1 MSGPRSRESEL
12 QGRDARVASEAIFD
26 FESASNARRLP
37 SLRLLLRFAVDG
49 ISSQR
54 GRSGLTML
62 GMAIGTAS
70 VVAVISI
77 GLVGRDYVVGLIEG
91 VGTNLVI
98 VYGKDEGVN
107 PEQVSF
113 GDLEAVERQVQGM
126 ASIAPVV
133 SEVEEI
139 SVRRNPKSIRVL
151 GTPPAYAAVRN
162 LVLVSGR
169 LLTENDEARGAKACL
184 ISRELAIELFG
195 HTSPRGE
202 TLRLFDL
209 RFPIVGVY
217 RESVESAN
225 AVNMSEAA
233 GLAAI
238 IPFSTFRNLRDVRWI
253 YTLYLQAANRES
265 VPMIVSTVR
274 EIFSQRHRSIDG
286 FEIMSLDQY
295 LHLVDQISDGIS
307 AGLMA
312 IAGVSL
318 LVGGIG
324 IMNIML
330 VTVSER
336 TRDIGIRLALGAGR
350 RDILYQFLLEAGILS
365 LSGGVL
371 GVLLGAGLPWYLGR
385 IYQVNV
391 PLSLASVAVAF
402 GVSLGVGIFFGL
414 YPARKAANMNL
425 VDSLSYE

>member
-1 MSGPRSRESEL
+1 MPETSAPQSGEASGPAHGL
-12 QGRDARVASEAIFD
+12 A
-26 FESASNARRLP
+26 
-37 SLRLLLRFAVDG
+37 SLRLLVRFAVDG

-98 VYGKDEGVN
+98 VFGKDEGVN
-107 PEQVSF
+107 PEQVTF
-113 GDLEAVERQVQGM
+113 ADYETVKREVPGVAAL
-126 ASIAPVV
+126 APVI
-133 SEVEEI
+133 SAIEEI
-139 SVRRNPKSIRVL
+139 PIRRKPKAVRVL
-151 GTPPAYAAVRN
+151 GTPPSYADVRN
-162 LVLVSGR
+162 LVLISGR
-169 LLTENDEARGAKACL
+169 FLTEYDEASSTKACV
-184 ISRELAIELFG
+184 ISKELSKELFG
-195 HTSPRGE
+195 HTSPKGE
-202 TLRLFDL
+202 SLRIFELK
-209 RFPIVGVY
+209 FPIVGVY
-217 RESVESAN
+217 RESVESAAALN
-225 AVNMSEAA
+225 QSEAA

-238 IPFSTFRNLRDVRWI
+238 VPFSTFRNLRDVRWI
-253 YTLYLQAANRES
+253 YTLYLQAESREA
-265 VPMIVSTVR
+265 VPQVVSAVTD
-274 EIFSQRHRSIDG
+274 IFTRRHRTIDG

-295 LHLVDQISDGIS
+295 LTLVDQVSDGIS
-307 AGLMA
+307 LGLLA

-336 TRDIGIRLALGAGR
+336 TRDIGIRLALGALR
-350 RDILYQFLLEAGILS
+350 RDILYQFLIEAGILS
-365 LSGGVL
+365 LSGGL
-371 GVLLGAGLPWYLGR
+371 MGVLLGAGLPWYLG
-385 IYQVNV
+385 QVYDVAV
-391 PLSLASVAVAF
+391 PISAASVAVAF
-402 GVSLGVGIFFGL
+402 GVSLTVGIFFGL

>member
-1 MSGPRSRESEL
+1 MSDRPQRADVRTRPS
-12 QGRDARVASEAIFD
+12 D
-26 FESASNARRLP
+26 FA
-37 SLRLLLRFAVDG
+37 SLRLLLRFALDG

-113 GDLEAVERQVQGM
+113 GDLEAVRRSVPGV
-126 ASIAPVV
+126 AALAPVISDVQEV
-133 SEVEEI
+133 SI
-139 SVRRNPKSIRVL
+139 RSKPKSVRIL
-151 GTPPAYAAVRN
+151 GTPPEYMSVRN

-169 LLTENDEARGAKACL
+169 FLTEHEEATGAKACL
-184 ISRELAIELFG
+184 VSKELAIELFG
-195 HTSPRGE
+195 HTDASGE
-202 TLRLFDL
+202 SLRIFDL
-209 RFPIVGVY
+209 KFPIVGVY
-217 RESVESAN
+217 RESVESAA
-225 AVNMSEAA
+225 AVNQSEAA

-238 IPFSTFRNLRDVRWI
+238 VPFSTFRNLRDVRWI
-253 YTLYLQAANRES
+253 YTLYLQAESREAVPAVVNS
-265 VPMIVSTVR
+265 VTELFR
-274 EIFSQRHRSIDG
+274 QRHRSIEA

-295 LHLVDQISDGIS
+295 LTLVDQISDGIS
-307 AGLMA
+307 LGLLA

-365 LSGGVL
+365 LSGGGL
-371 GVLLGAGLPWYLGR
+371 GVLLGVGVPWYLGQL
-385 IYQVNV
+385 YEV
-391 PLSLASVAVAF
+391 PVPVSFASAAVAF
-402 GVSLGVGIFFGL
+402 SVSLAVGIFFGL